1 MGIRKCIKNLSGGPV
16 VVIDARD
23 EILDMISI
31 TSIHQQDEWIRK
43 VVYTTN
49 NFPKS
54 FAMNIYNTLIKE
66 FNKGSIWCILVSSR
80 TQHTTI
86 VDLRR

>member
-1 MGIRKCIKNLSGGPV
+1 MYKNLSGGPV

-49 NFPKS
+49 NFPKV
-54 FAMNIYNTLIKE
+54 L
-66 FNKGSIWCILVSSR
+66 L
-80 TQHTTI
+80 
-86 VDLRR
+86 

>member
-1 MGIRKCIKNLSGGPV
+1 
-16 VVIDARD
+16 
-23 EILDMISI
+23 
-31 TSIHQQDEWIRK
+31 
-43 VVYTTN
+43 
-49 NFPKS
+49 
-54 FAMNIYNTLIKE
+54 MNIYNTLIKE